1 LGKISYDYLVLKKTR
16 ESKKLSL
23 ADIAHQLCL
32 GERHVLSI
40 EENRCDYFLSPGIK
54 LVAIK
59 KYAKVLNLDIWKV
72 IDHVS
77 ES

>member
-1 LGKISYDYLVLKKTR
+1 MEKITYDYLIFKKTR
-16 ESKKLSL
+16 EAKKLSL

-32 GERHVLSI
+32 GERHIVSI

-59 KYAKVLNLDIWKV
+59 KYAKVLNLDLSKV
-72 IDHVS
+72 VGRVN